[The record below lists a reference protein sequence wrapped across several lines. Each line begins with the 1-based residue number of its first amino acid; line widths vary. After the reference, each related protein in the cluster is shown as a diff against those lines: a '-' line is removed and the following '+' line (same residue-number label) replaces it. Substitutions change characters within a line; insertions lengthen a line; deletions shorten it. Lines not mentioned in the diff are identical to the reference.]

1 MIYEIRLKGRQKQ
14 GECSAILTMAFFVI
28 VLTAFSLNLI
38 PMVYIT
44 TIKPMLSDFRQER
57 VITAILS
64 LVLLIISV
72 AVYSCLSFG
81 ADRFMLK
88 RAENTIAGAGDI
100 FYYFAPKRF
109 FSLCVFS
116 FKLGSFKILI
126 FILLSLPFIFCTF
139 ILYTLSVSGFSA
151 LVCWVFGAFSLVFL
165 FLAIGTFSKINDT
178 FFLVRYRFIRGDYL
192 NFRHLLAQSQQDMSD
207 KIAKLRRL
215 KGSFTGWFLLC
226 LLVIPIPY
234 VWCYYRQTKACFAVS
249 E

>member
-38 PMVYIT
+38 PMVYLTAIR
-44 TIKPMLSDFRQER
+44 PMLSDFRRESA
-57 VITAILS
+57 ITAILS

-81 ADRFMLK
+81 TDRFMLK

-109 FSLCVFS
+109 FRLCAFTLKFGS
-116 FKLGSFKILI
+116 FKLLI
-126 FILLSLPFIFCTF
+126 FLLLSLPFVICAY
-139 ILYTLSVSGFSA
+139 ILYTLSVGGFSA
-151 LVCWVFGAFSLVFL
+151 LVCWAFAVFSLVFL
-165 FLAIGTFSKINDT
+165 FLAIGTFLKINDT

-192 NFRHLLAQSQQDMSD
+192 NFRHLLSQSQQDMSD
-207 KIAKLRRL
+207 RIVKLRRL
-215 KGSFTGWFLLC
+215 KGSFIGWFLLC
-226 LLVIPIPY
+226 LLVAPIPY
-234 VWCYYRQTKACFAVS
+234 VWCYYRQTKACFAAS

>member
-14 GECSAILTMAFFVI
+14 GECSTILTMAFFVI

-38 PMVYIT
+38 PMVYLTSIR
-44 TIKPMLSDFRQER
+44 PMLSDFGQER
-57 VITAILS
+57 AITVILS

-81 ADRFMLK
+81 TDRFMLK

-109 FSLCVFS
+109 LGLCLFS
-116 FKLGSFKILI
+116 FKLGSCKALI
-126 FILLSLPFIFCTF
+126 FILLSLPFVICAF
-139 ILYTLSVSGFSA
+139 ILYTLSVGGFSA
-151 LVCWVFGAFSLVFL
+151 LVCWVFALFSLVFL
-165 FLAIGTFSKINDT
+165 FLVIGTFSKINDT

-192 NFRHLLAQSQQDMSD
+192 NFRHLLARSQQDMSD
-207 KIAKLRRL
+207 KTAKLRRL

-226 LLVIPIPY
+226 LLVVPIPY
-234 VWCYYRQTKACFAVS
+234 VWCYYRQSKACFAVL